1 MGPLHREPFGRGYRC
16 SQQRIGNRRFGS
28 AQCALFAIASPAPII
43 AVPISLMIEHREVE
57 IDEALFD
64 HQVSNAGD
72 ARAKHLI
79 SRRESVGVSSR
90 RDKRHKRCQ
99 SPQLLG
105 QAPEPR
111 PDVGGAREAITP
123 ASHVGGGGELN
134 QRPLSQQ
141 AAKR

>member
-16 SQQRIGNRRFGS
+16 RQQKIGNRRFGS
-28 AQCALFAIASPAPII
+28 AQCALFAIASPVPII

-79 SRRESVGVSSR
+79 SHRESVGEGVSSR
-90 RDKRHKRCQ
+90 RDKQHKRCQ
-99 SPQLLG
+99 SPQLVG

-111 PDVGGAREAITP
+111 PDVGGAGR
-123 ASHVGGGGELN
+123 
-134 QRPLSQQ
+134 R
-141 AAKR
+141 